1 MNSIEFPNEFNSQL
15 SLEGIAFRIK
25 VEQVDWSPENLNVVE
40 SFHRC
45 IICTEHET
53 PDLMLVRIKSKECK
67 ANTVLDCPHV
77 IDFTA
82 MQRLSHSGGQPQTQ
96 IHFLRRALVCR
107 RSCAV
112 SKGLQQVFQVPRV
125 SVTPTKQGNSLSSAR
140 HGLVLSTFAPHL
152 GYWSGVHSLL
162 LLLSI
167 ASTAV
172 GFICA
177 CVSRDRTWTRTLVVP
192 YNIRLL
198 ALLSSLEKN
207 LFFVFLLVL
216 CQWCSVPQMSGMR

>member
-1 MNSIEFPNEFNSQL
+1 
-15 SLEGIAFRIK
+15 
-25 VEQVDWSPENLNVVE
+25 
-40 SFHRC
+40 
-45 IICTEHET
+45 
-53 PDLMLVRIKSKECK
+53 
-67 ANTVLDCPHV
+67 
-77 IDFTA
+77 
-82 MQRLSHSGGQPQTQ
+82 
-96 IHFLRRALVCR
+96 
-107 RSCAV
+107 
-112 SKGLQQVFQVPRV
+112 
-125 SVTPTKQGNSLSSAR
+125 
-140 HGLVLSTFAPHL
+140 VLSTFAPHL

-177 CVSRDRTWTRTLVVP
+177 CVSRARTWTRTLVVP

-198 ALLSSLEKN
+198 ALLSSLEKI

>member
-96 IHFLRRALVCR
+96 IHFFSSDGSGLSKILR
-107 RSCAV
+107 SF
-112 SKGLQQVFQVPRV
+112 KGLAAGV
-125 SVTPTKQGNSLSSAR
+125 SGPQSLSNSHQTRQFTFFSKAWTGVVNLR
-140 HGLVLSTFAPHL
+140 TSSGILIRCPLSFVAAIHCFHCCWLHL
-152 GYWSGVHSLL
+152 
-162 LLLSI
+162 
-167 ASTAV
+167 
-172 GFICA
+172 
-177 CVSRDRTWTRTLVVP
+177 R
-192 YNIRLL
+192 
-198 ALLSSLEKN
+198 
-207 LFFVFLLVL
+207 L
-216 CQWCSVPQMSGMR
+216 CQ